1 MGRVEGKVALI
12 TGAASGLGAADAERL
27 AEEGAI
33 VVLADINAS
42 LGREVASTIP
52 NALFLQ
58 HDVRDEAQW
67 QEVVGQTVRRYSR
80 LDILVNNAGFVRFA
94 SVEECS
100 LDEFRLHLAVMTEGT
115 FLGCKYG
122 IPAIAKSGGGAIINM
137 ASTAGI
143 RGMGAIPAYSAA
155 KGAIIALTRSVAVH
169 CQDKGYEI
177 RVNVLVPGAHDTPM
191 TPQLLT
197 DEPETAAD
205 LAQTEAIA
213 PGKAKDVADLALF
226 LASDEARQITGA
238 SIVIDNGA
246 TMK

>member
-67 QEVVGQTVRRYSR
+67 QEVVGQTVRRYGR

-169 CQDKGYEI
+169 CQDKGYKI

-191 TPQLLT
+191 TRQLLT
-197 DEPETAAD
+197 DEPETAAA

-213 PGKAKDVADLALF
+213 PGKSKDVADLVLF